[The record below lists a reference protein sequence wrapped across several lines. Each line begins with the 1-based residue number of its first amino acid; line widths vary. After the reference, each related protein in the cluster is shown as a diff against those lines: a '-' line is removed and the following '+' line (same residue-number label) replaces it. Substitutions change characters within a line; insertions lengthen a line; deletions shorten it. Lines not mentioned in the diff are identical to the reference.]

1 MSEDPKIPS
10 SIGPYTFKQT
20 LGHGA
25 FSVVK
30 LAIHNVT
37 KQQFACKIIKKT
49 ALSKDNKAEERFE
62 LETRILQQMRHPNI
76 AQLFDIMADGTFFYV
91 VLEICPNGELFKFII
106 QNKFLP
112 ENEAKM
118 YMKPIVEAL
127 KYIHDLKVVH
137 RDLKPENILL
147 DDKNRP
153 KITDFGFSR
162 YVLHDQLLKTTCGS
176 PCYASPACIAGKEY
190 DGFKNDIWGL
200 GVIFFATVTG
210 QLPWTKKIES
220 ELFEQISR
228 AEYTIPSYISDDLR
242 ELISSMMNIDESKR
256 PTCDQILASPWF
268 ANADETLPPP
278 LQPQVVSLK
287 ALDIF
292 FNRELSKLNVEFR
305 VRKCTSKTYTE
316 AELNS
321 ILNRQE
327 AKNMPPINESNRKGR
342 LPPRAIDMLVHKGH
356 RYSTSP
362 NASPT
367 TPPLAPK
374 QKIIKPKTMYHSQ
387 APKLRTILRH

>member
-1 MSEDPKIPS
+1 MSEDPKIPTT
-10 SIGPYTFKQT
+10 IGPYTFKQT
-20 LGHGA
+20 LGQGA

-30 LAIHNVT
+30 LAIHNPT

-49 ALSKDNKAEERFE
+49 LLSKDKAEERFE

-76 AQLFDIMADGTFFYV
+76 AQLFDIMADNTFFYV
-91 VLEICPNGELFKFII
+91 VMELCPNGELFKFII

-118 YMKPIVEAL
+118 YMKPIVESL

-147 DDKNRP
+147 DQQNRP
-153 KITDFGFSR
+153 KISDFGFSR
-162 YVLHDQLLKTTCGS
+162 YVLHNQLLSTTCGS
-176 PCYASPACIAGKEY
+176 PCYASPNCIAGKPY

-220 ELFEQISR
+220 ELFDQISR
-228 AEYTIPSYISDDLR
+228 AEYTIPSYISDELR
-242 ELISSMMNIDESKR
+242 ELIASMMNIDEAKR
-256 PTCDQILASPWF
+256 PTCDEILAHPWF
-268 ANADETLPPP
+268 SNADETLPPP

-292 FNRELSKLNVEFR
+292 FNRELSKLNVELR
-305 VRKCTSKTYTE
+305 IRRCTSKTYSE
-316 AELNS
+316 KELEY
-321 ILNRQE
+321 LLTRQE
-327 AKNMPPINESNRKGR
+327 AKNMPPVDESTRKGR
-342 LPPRAIDMLVHKGH
+342 LPPRAIDNIVHKGH
-356 RYSTSP
+356 RFSTSP
-362 NASPT
+362 SASPT
-367 TPPLAPK
+367 SPTFVPK
-374 QKIIKPKTMYHSQ
+374 QKIVKPKTVYHSQ
-387 APKLRTILRH
+387 APKIRSVLRH